1 MSQNQKSIGWL
12 EVSVAMFFVL
22 AMLTVLW
29 VVLRA
34 PIGFLYH
41 HARLAETGGL
51 WGMTAWGQ
59 YFAKVLPKNYAVE
72 SIFVSSIPF
81 GVLCAGVIIV
91 IGLFMKYKVEKDHI
105 ITHLRPEKPME
116 WRDLMLRFAPLYP
129 HNEFFANFPMYR
141 YSASDGPA
149 SQPMSALELLHSA
162 GAVSFER
169 AATTADDTDAAKPSQ
184 RRPLKEDDTGE
195 MRIDVDK
202 VRAALTAHFGPLNPF
217 VNVTE
222 MKNVTDVTKAV
233 NELSWY
239 AATILYAALVR
250 VNALHDP
257 DLPDPDGL
265 KDVVDK
271 SEEYL
276 RDVWRAIN
284 AEKRRLGDRLMI
296 GPYDYPDPTKKPAK
310 GNGKAKKAE
319 ASDASKDTILLKD
332 HLAKVGPEFKT
343 TLKAREELVKLLV
356 DPAKGL
362 DPKKP
367 AKALETICKSHG
379 YVFGLLASSMT
390 DGRDGMTLEGA
401 RASGVFAPNTF
412 LWLRFVDRQLWR
424 FLNYIGMQ
432 TPCPEA
438 AGMFDHWQTELALK
452 APRTEP
458 EIAETT
464 ITAVVNEARKQS
476 PRSLTARNFEEMRE
490 RIEKSTQEAMA
501 NMQAASKAWNDDE
514 TPASAIL
521 PRE

>member
-72 SIFVSSIPF
+72 SIFISSIPF

-91 IGLFMKYKVEKDHI
+91 IGLFMKHKVEKDHI

-116 WRDLMLRFAPLYP
+116 WSDLMLRFAPLYP

-141 YSASDGPA
+141 YSASDGAA
-149 SQPMSALELLHSA
+149 SQPMSALELLYA
-162 GAVSFER
+162 TGAVSFARETDEADG
-169 AATTADDTDAAKPSQ
+169 AADTEKTAKLPQ

-222 MKNVTDVTKAV
+222 MKNVTDVTNAV
-233 NELSWY
+233 NDLSWY

-250 VNALHDP
+250 VNALHNP
-257 DLPDPDGL
+257 DVEL
-265 KDVVDK
+265 KDVVDQ

-284 AEKRRLGDRLMI
+284 AEKRRLGDRLVI

-310 GNGKAKKAE
+310 GKKAE
-319 ASDASKDTILLKD
+319 SSDASKDTILLKE
-332 HLAKVGPEFKT
+332 HLAKVGPDFKT
-343 TLKAREELVKLLV
+343 THKAREELVKLLV

-367 AKALETICKSHG
+367 VKALETICKSHG
-379 YVFGLLASSMT
+379 YVFGLLAASMT
-390 DGRDGMTLEGA
+390 DGRDGITLEGA

-501 NMQAASKAWNDDE
+501 NMQAVSEAWNKDDPPV
-514 TPASAIL
+514 PADL